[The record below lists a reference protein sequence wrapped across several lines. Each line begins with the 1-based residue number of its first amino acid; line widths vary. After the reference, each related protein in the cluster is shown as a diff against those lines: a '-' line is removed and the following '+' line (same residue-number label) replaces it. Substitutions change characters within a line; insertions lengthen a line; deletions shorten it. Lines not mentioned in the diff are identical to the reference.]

1 MKNSNRCDEILAYY
15 GNDSGTV
22 WVGLDWEYNLAEPW
36 SENANEQLWML
47 GTGTEKDIPAHL

>member
-1 MKNSNRCDEILAYY
+1 MHMKNSNRCDEILAYY

-36 SENANEQLWML
+36 SENANEQL
-47 GTGTEKDIPAHL
+47 